1 VPEFFKAV
9 GAARFGVMAG
19 VAAVLT
25 AFFLYIAGAITE
37 PPKTI
42 LFGGL
47 EPRDAAAVTAKLDG
61 MNVKYDA
68 KGDGTILVPADQVT
82 KLRMALAQD
91 NLPAAGIG
99 YEIFD
104 KSDAFGTTAFVQNIN
119 RLRAIEGELARSI
132 QTIEGVQSARIHLVV
147 PERQIFSRDEQTPSA
162 SVVLK
167 TRSVL
172 GRGQVAAIQHL
183 VAAAVASLNPSRVAI
198 VDDRGN
204 LLAGGD
210 DKTGADAMAAN
221 QEQSTTDYEDRLRQ
235 RIESIVTSV
244 VGVGHVRVQVAA
256 DMNYNHTSTTSESY
270 DPDSKVVR
278 STQTVEQNSSD
289 NSGTTQNAV
298 SVANALPNAAAAT
311 PGDTS
316 KSSSGR
322 TEETTNYEISKK
334 VTTSTQDGGDVK
346 HLSVAV
352 VVDGTVTGEG
362 ANAPYKART
371 PAEMA
376 QITSLVKSAMGFDQ
390 ARGDQVQVTNM
401 PFARMDVVAGEAPAK
416 PLLGL
421 EPSYWFKIIEASIMC
436 LTALLIGLFV
446 ARPLIARMFAPNPPS
461 QGQPTQLTGASPV
474 VGALPAPAHAQ
485 AAGAPADASAPAP
498 LLRVLPAQP
507 GLDLSQIEG
516 QVRDSSVKKIGEVVN
531 AHPDEALAIIRTWLH
546 QPV

>member
-1 VPEFFKAV
+1 MPEFFKAV

-147 PERQIFSRDEQTPSA
+147 PERQVFSRDEQTPSA

-167 TRSVL
+167 TRSVM

-183 VAAAVASLNPSRVAI
+183 VAAAVASLSPSRVAI

-278 STQTVEQNSSD
+278 STQTVEQNASD
-289 NSGTTQNAV
+289 NSGSAQSAV
-298 SVANALPNAAAAT
+298 SVANALPNAASAT
-311 PGDTS
+311 PGDSS

-362 ANAPYKART
+362 ANAPYKPRT

-390 ARGDQVQVTNM
+390 ARGDQVQVSNM
-401 PFARMDVVAGEAPAK
+401 PFARVDVGEAAPASK

-421 EPSYWFKIIEASIMC
+421 EPSYWFKIIEAAIMC

-461 QGQPTQLTGASPV
+461 HAQPTHLTGTSPV
-474 VGALPAPAHAQ
+474 AGALPAPGQ
-485 AAGAPADASAPAP
+485 ASGSAALNEPAAP
-498 LLRVLPAQP
+498 LLRILPAQP
-507 GLDLSQIEG
+507 GIDLSQIEG